1 MQTVALWILMVIPMT
16 EKERYKLVYKDEDA
30 WEHEWDIE
38 DTVNHIAI
46 FQQGKMIVD
55 ELNKLNNENEQ
66 LKRQNRRRKRKL
78 KAHRTVITELGE
90 VIMGYKGLIKTLKED
105 KKLLEQENNQLKKQL
120 DGICK
125 SYSDYY
131 GMNIRNAPWYG
142 FIGDVE

>member
-66 LKRQNRRRKRKL
+66 LKKENEWL
-78 KAHRTVITELGE
+78 KQSN
-90 VIMGYKGLIKTLKED
+90 KN
-105 KKLLEQENNQLKKQL
+105 LEKIAYPMQR
-120 DGICK
+120 
-125 SYSDYY
+125 Y
-131 GMNIRNAPWYG
+131 
-142 FIGDVE
+142 IGDVE